1 MGEFSKRLLSCI
13 IGIPLILMVIYLG
26 GPGYL
31 LFIEIIIVAGLAE
44 FLNIVNITQR
54 GIKLVVFLAAVSLSL
69 LIYLNNGQNQA
80 FHHNPADLLVTIF
93 LALIVLSSVF
103 YRNSVVNWQ
112 QAALAFLGVFYVGWT
127 LSYLLLL
134 REEFPLGR
142 EYTYLLFFTIWAVDI
157 GAYILG
163 KQFGTNKLAPSISP
177 HKSWEGAF
185 SGVIAGLVMG
195 SLVKIF
201 MLPQK
206 TWLPC
211 LALIL
216 AITIVAQLS
225 DLVESALKRN
235 FMVKDSGGLIPGHGG
250 ILDRFDSFL
259 LAGPLAY
266 YLIKSI
272 LS

>member
-1 MGEFSKRLLSCI
+1 MGEFNKRLLSSI
-13 IGIPLILMVIYLG
+13 IGIPLILTVIYLG

-44 FLNIVNITQR
+44 FLSIVNITQR
-54 GIKLVVFLAAVSLSL
+54 GVKLVSFLAAVSLSL

-80 FHHNPADLLVTIF
+80 FHHNPADLLITIF
-93 LALIVLSSVF
+93 LTLIVISSVL
-103 YRNSVVNWQ
+103 YRKSAVTWQ
-112 QAALAFLGVFYVGWT
+112 HAALAFLGVFYVGWT

-142 EYTYLLFFTIWAVDI
+142 EYTYLLFFTIWTVDI

-163 KQFGTNKLAPSISP
+163 KQFGKNKLAPAISP
-177 HKSWEGAF
+177 HKSWEGAL
-185 SGVIAGLVMG
+185 SGVIAGLVIG

-206 TWLPC
+206 PWLPC

-216 AITIVAQLS
+216 AITLVAQLS
-225 DLVESALKRN
+225 DLAESALKRN
-235 FMVKDSGGLIPGHGG
+235 FTVKDSGGMIPGHGG
-250 ILDRFDSFL
+250 VLDRFDSFL
-259 LAGPLAY
+259 LTSPLIY
-266 YLIKSI
+266 YFIKSF